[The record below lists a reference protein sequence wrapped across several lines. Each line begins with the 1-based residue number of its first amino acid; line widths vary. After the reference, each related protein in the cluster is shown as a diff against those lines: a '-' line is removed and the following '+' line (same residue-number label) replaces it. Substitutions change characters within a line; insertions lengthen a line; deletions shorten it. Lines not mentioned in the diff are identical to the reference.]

1 MFYHGYNSY
10 LENGFDFD
18 ELKPLTCEGVQTW
31 GNFHLTTIDAL
42 DTLVVM
48 GNYSEFNRLVKF
60 IEENV
65 DFDYDLNVSTFE
77 TNIRVIGGLLSAH
90 LLSHKTGLELD
101 EHWPCDGPLLRL
113 AEKMARKLLPAFD
126 TPTSMPYGTV
136 NLLHG
141 VPFNETTITCTAGV
155 GTFILEFG
163 TLTRLTGDEVFE
175 RVALKAIKSLHNCRS
190 SIDLLGN
197 HINITDG
204 SWTAVDSSIGG
215 SVDSFY
221 EYLVKGSVYLNIP
234 QLFEYFEIY
243 LKSIR
248 KYMKKDDW
256 HFLVNMHTGQITNP
270 IFQSLDSFW
279 PGLLTLIGHLDEAKK
294 VFLNNHHVWKQFGFL
309 PEFYDVLNNEIKRNG
324 YPLRPEH
331 VESMFYLYRA
341 TRDPIFLNHAV
352 DILESIEYSA
362 RTECGFATV
371 KDVRDHSLE
380 DRMESFFLGET
391 LKYLYLIFD
400 HENFIYNDGRRGIEL
415 NFKDRNDQPASC
427 VIDAGNY
434 IFNTEAHIFDGSI
447 LYCCSS
453 EKIADDEFVTRLVKN
468 VNYRNV
474 IENRLLDDL
483 IVDKDV
489 RSDRSVDHSVK
500 QVDQSVDRLAKE
512 IEGEEIEDREDHEED
527 REDHEDL
534 ETNDRPY
541 ERAKRKL
548 SDEIL
553 DDRLEIDGLDCELNK
568 NYCLKLELKQT
579 NYSHCGQPPFLFTH
593 FAKYGE
599 VLSRDSVP
607 D

>member
-1 MFYHGYNSY
+1 MFYHAYNSY

-18 ELKPLTCEGVQTW
+18 ELKPLTCEGAVTW
-31 GNFHLTTIDAL
+31 GDFHLTTIDAL

-60 IEENV
+60 IVENV
-65 DFDYDLNVSTFE
+65 NFDYDLNVSVFE
-77 TNIRVIGGLLSAH
+77 TNIRIIGGLLSAH
-90 LLSHKTGLELD
+90 LLSHKTGLELED
-101 EHWPCDGPLLRL
+101 GWPCDGPLLRL

-163 TLTRLTGDEVFE
+163 TLSRLTGDEVFE
-175 RVALKAIKSLHNCRS
+175 RTALKAIKSLHNCRS

-215 SVDSFY
+215 SIDSYF
-221 EYLVKGSVYLNIP
+221 EYLVKGSVYLNAP
-234 QLFEYFEIY
+234 QLLNYFEIY

-270 IFQSLDSFW
+270 IFQSLESFW
-279 PGLLTLIGHLDEAKK
+279 PGLLTLVGHLDEAKK
-294 VFLNNHHVWKQFGFL
+294 VYLNNHHVWQQFGFL

-331 VESMFYLYRA
+331 AESMFYLYKA

-352 DILESIEYSA
+352 DIVESIEYSA
-362 RTECGFATV
+362 RTECGYATV

-400 HENFIYNDGRRGIEL
+400 HDNFIYNDGSRGVEID
-415 NFKDRNDQPASC
+415 FTDRNQQPATC
-427 VIDAGNY
+427 IIDAGNY
-434 IFNTEAHIFDGSI
+434 VFNTEAHIFDGSI
-447 LYCCSS
+447 LYCCSN
-453 EKIADDEFVTRLVKN
+453 EKAADDAFISRLAKN
-468 VNYRNV
+468 VNYRSV
-474 IENRLLDDL
+474 IENSLLNNLMTGGSQEGSTGSPIRGSLGDL
-483 IVDKDV
+483 TD
-489 RSDRSVDHSVK
+489 SSVDSSPRES
-500 QVDQSVDRLAKE
+500 DKE
-512 IEGEEIEDREDHEED
+512 ENEEIEADEE
-527 REDHEDL
+527 EPLSEPF
-534 ETNDRPY
+534 EY
-541 ERAKRKL
+541 RKL

-579 NYSHCGQPPFLFTH
+579 NYSHCAQQPFLFSH
-593 FAKYGE
+593 FARYGE
-599 VLSRDSVP
+599 VLSRDTVP
-607 D
+607 N